1 MNSRSDSNLSQELNE
16 FFANIDEFELQKW
29 KNSVLSKFPSSQQE
43 SSSLSPAPIRDCLI
57 CKSNLHQAWGCPISS
72 LERRSIITNQ
82 GRCLK
87 CFGSDHIDPKECWA
101 GNCAKCKQKHHF
113 LYVVLQLQMKR
124 QKTNPLIQ
132 SNRKIKILNV
142 DINSFELRL
151 FRNNH
156 RNCIFLLNRIK
167 NVQK

>member
-16 FFANIDEFELQKW
+16 FFANTDECELQKW

-57 CKSNLHQAWGCPISS
+57 CKSNLHQTWGCPLSS

-101 GNCAKCKQKHHF
+101 GNCAKCKQQHHF
-113 LYVVLQLQMKR
+113 FVCCTTT
-124 QKTNPLIQ
+124 TN
-132 SNRKIKILNV
+132 
-142 DINSFELRL
+142 EMA
-151 FRNNH
+151 
-156 RNCIFLLNRIK
+156 K
-167 NVQK
+167 NEPSTSKQ